1 MNAKKFSDAMSEL
14 DTKYIEEA
22 LSYNTSARRP
32 HRLRRV
38 SVALAAAILA
48 ILLMGAAVASAF
60 GTQIIEFFTSHTES
74 GYDLDVT
81 IKKVPA
87 EDLSK
92 DVLEAGNVIEQQ
104 FENHNVYD
112 SWYPGEWQTAFSTRD
127 KACEYIGFDQL
138 KPIDWDFEEQKT
150 TLSIMGNEKGQI
162 LSLNLETA
170 YVINDM
176 RVQFFSQIY
185 TENYDEEL
193 ICGVRD
199 PAGAEYEESYYTTN
213 SNKQCHIV
221 NTPARESDYLC
232 LDGYIVDGYI
242 LYDLHIA
249 YKERDSAQAMELMH
263 QWADLLSND

>member
-1 MNAKKFSDAMSEL
+1 MRSKPESWPAS
-14 DTKYIEEA
+14 
-22 LSYNTSARRP
+22 
-32 HRLRRV
+32 LR
-38 SVALAAAILA
+38 
-48 ILLMGAAVASAF
+48 
-60 GTQIIEFFTSHTES
+60 
-74 GYDLDVT
+74 
-81 IKKVPA
+81 
-87 EDLSK
+87 
-92 DVLEAGNVIEQQ
+92 
-104 FENHNVYD
+104 
-112 SWYPGEWQTAFSTRD
+112 
-127 KACEYIGFDQL
+127 
-138 KPIDWDFEEQKT
+138 DFEEQKT

-213 SNKQCHIV
+213 SNKQCHII